1 MDLKI
6 LEIASNTENNKNIK
20 NYTHAAKSKN
30 PLCGDEIQIKL
41 VIKNEKLVDFGYQG
55 KSCVYCQATASLL
68 SKNLIN
74 SKKNKIKELCD
85 YAKSFFNK
93 EQESIEKK
101 WSFLSKLF
109 DQKNLSNSINWK
121 PRNDLKNGLRKYIT
135 EKYKI

>member
-1 MDLKI
+1 MKNLLI
-6 LEIASNTENNKNIK
+6 LE
-20 NYTHAAKSKN
+20 SKN
-30 PLCGDEIQIKL
+30 PLCGDEIEIKL
-41 VIKNEKLVDFGYQG
+41 VMKNEKLVDFGYQG

-109 DQKNLSNSINWK
+109 DQKNLSRKECILLPFNA
-121 PRNDLKNGLRKYIT
+121 LK
-135 EKYKI
+135 KIISN

>member
-6 LEIASNTENNKNIK
+6 LEIASDTENNKNIK

-30 PLCGDEIQIKL
+30 PLCGDEIEIKL
-41 VIKNEKLVDFGYQG
+41 IMKNEKLVDFGYQG
-55 KSCVYCQATASLL
+55 KSCVYCQASASLL

-93 EQESIEKK
+93 EQVSIEKK

-109 DQKNLSNSINWK
+109 DQKNLSRKECILLPFNA
-121 PRNDLKNGLRKYIT
+121 LK
-135 EKYKI
+135 KIISN

>member
-6 LEIASNTENNKNIK
+6 LEIASDTENNKNVK

-41 VIKNEKLVDFGYQG
+41 VIEDEKLVDFGYQG

-74 SKKNKIKELCD
+74 SEKDKIKELCD

-93 EQESIEKK
+93 NQVSIEKK
-101 WSFLSKLF
+101 WSFLGKLF
-109 DQKNLSNSINWK
+109 DKKNMSRKECILLPFNVLKKIISN
-121 PRNDLKNGLRKYIT
+121 
-135 EKYKI
+135 

>member
-6 LEIASNTENNKNIK
+6 LEIASDNENNKDIK
-20 NYTHAAKSKN
+20 NYTHVAKSKN

-41 VIKNEKLVDFGYQG
+41 VIEDEKIVDFGYQG

-68 SKNLIN
+68 SKKLIN
-74 SKKNKIKELCD
+74 SKKNKINELCD

-93 EQESIEKK
+93 KQESIEKK

-109 DQKNLSNSINWK
+109 DQKNLSRKECILLPFNA
-121 PRNDLKNGLRKYIT
+121 LK
-135 EKYKI
+135 KIISN

>member
-6 LEIASNTENNKNIK
+6 LEIASDTENNKNIK
-20 NYTHAAKSKN
+20 NYTHVAKSKN

-74 SKKNKIKELCD
+74 SKKNKIDELCD
-85 YAKSFFNK
+85 YAKSFFNNK
-93 EQESIEKK
+93 HESKEKK

-109 DQKNLSNSINWK
+109 NHKNISRKECILLPFNALKKSISK
-121 PRNDLKNGLRKYIT
+121 
-135 EKYKI
+135 

>member
-6 LEIASNTENNKNIK
+6 LEIASDTENNRNVK

-41 VIKNEKLVDFGYQG
+41 VIEDEKIVDFGYQG

-74 SKKNKIKELCD
+74 TKKNKIKELCD

-109 DQKNLSNSINWK
+109 DKKNISRKECILLPFNA
-121 PRNDLKNGLRKYIT
+121 LK
-135 EKYKI
+135 KIIAN

>member
-1 MDLKI
+1 MLRIQKI
-6 LEIASNTENNKNIK
+6 TKIS

-41 VIKNEKLVDFGYQG
+41 VIKNEKLIDFGYQG

-85 YAKSFFNK
+85 YAKYFFNK

-101 WSFLSKLF
+101 WSFLNKLF
-109 DQKNLSNSINWK
+109 DQKNISRKECILLPFNALKKIISN
-121 PRNDLKNGLRKYIT
+121 
-135 EKYKI
+135 

>member
-6 LEIASNTENNKNIK
+6 LEIASDTENNKNIK
-20 NYTHAAKSKN
+20 NHTHTAKSKN

-41 VIKNEKLVDFGYQG
+41 IIKNEKLVDFGYQG

-74 SKKNKIKELCD
+74 CKKNKIDELCD

-93 EQESIEKK
+93 EQETIEKK

-109 DQKNLSNSINWK
+109 DQKNISRKECILLPFTALKKIISN
-121 PRNDLKNGLRKYIT
+121 
-135 EKYKI
+135 

>member
-30 PLCGDEIQIKL
+30 PLCGDEIEIKL
-41 VIKNEKLVDFGYQG
+41 VMKNEKLVDFGYQG

-74 SKKNKIKELCD
+74 TKKNKIKELCD

-109 DQKNLSNSINWK
+109 DQKNLSRKECILLPFNA
-121 PRNDLKNGLRKYIT
+121 LK
-135 EKYKI
+135 KIISN

>member
-6 LEIASNTENNKNIK
+6 LEIASDTENNKNIK
-20 NYTHAAKSKN
+20 NHTHSAKSKN

-41 VIKNEKLVDFGYQG
+41 IIKNEKLVDFGYQG

-101 WSFLSKLF
+101 WSFLNKLF
-109 DQKNLSNSINWK
+109 DKKNISRKECILLPFNALKKSIFK
-121 PRNDLKNGLRKYIT
+121 
-135 EKYKI
+135 

>member
-6 LEIASNTENNKNIK
+6 LEIASDTQNNKNIK
-20 NYTHAAKSKN
+20 NYTHTAKSKN
-30 PLCGDEIQIKL
+30 PLCGDEIEIKL
-41 VIKNEKLVDFGYQG
+41 VMKNEKLVDFGYQG

-109 DQKNLSNSINWK
+109 DQKNLSRKECILLPFNA
-121 PRNDLKNGLRKYIT
+121 LK
-135 EKYKI
+135 KIISN

>member
-6 LEIASNTENNKNIK
+6 LEIASDTENNKNIK
-20 NYTHAAKSKN
+20 NYTHVAKSKN
-30 PLCGDEIQIKL
+30 PLCGDEIEIKL
-41 VIKNEKLVDFGYQG
+41 VMKNEKLVDFGYQG

-93 EQESIEKK
+93 EQESIERK

-109 DQKNLSNSINWK
+109 DQKNLSRKECILLPFNA
-121 PRNDLKNGLRKYIT
+121 LK
-135 EKYKI
+135 KIISN

>member
-6 LEIASNTENNKNIK
+6 LEIASDTENNKNIK
-20 NYTHAAKSKN
+20 NYTHTAKSKN

-74 SKKNKIKELCD
+74 SKKNKIDELCD

-109 DQKNLSNSINWK
+109 DQKNISRKECLLLPIRTIDK
-121 PRNDLKNGLRKYIT
+121 ALND
-135 EKYKI
+135 

>member
-6 LEIASNTENNKNIK
+6 LEIASDIENNKNIK

-30 PLCGDEIQIKL
+30 PLCGDEIEIKL
-41 VIKNEKLVDFGYQG
+41 VMKNEKLVDFGYQG

-109 DQKNLSNSINWK
+109 DQKNLSRKECILLPFNA
-121 PRNDLKNGLRKYIT
+121 LK
-135 EKYKI
+135 KIISN

>member
-6 LEIASNTENNKNIK
+6 LEIASDTENNKNIK

-30 PLCGDEIQIKL
+30 PLCGDEIEIKL
-41 VIKNEKLVDFGYQG
+41 VMKNEKLVDFGYQG

-93 EQESIEKK
+93 EQKSIEKK
-101 WSFLSKLF
+101 WSFLNKLF
-109 DQKNLSNSINWK
+109 DKKNISRKECILLPFNALKKSI
-121 PRNDLKNGLRKYIT
+121 LK
-135 EKYKI
+135 

>member
-6 LEIASNTENNKNIK
+6 LEIASDTENNKNIK

-68 SKNLIN
+68 SKKLIN
-74 SKKNKIKELCD
+74 SKKNKINELCD
-85 YAKSFFNK
+85 YAKSFFSK
-93 EQESIEKK
+93 KHESVEKK
-101 WSFLSKLF
+101 WSFLGKLF
-109 DQKNLSNSINWK
+109 DKRNISRKECILLPFNALKKSISK
-121 PRNDLKNGLRKYIT
+121 
-135 EKYKI
+135 